1 MNQFENYKKSLEDY
15 LQSVEFI
22 YSGDIISST
31 NLRMSEKLQHTS
43 FSANLFRQMMIEIY
57 NISVKKM
64 FEKSTD
70 IVIHRNNFVDTY
82 QLINNLGISGFHS
95 KIIFFSNNSNK
106 NLNLGGNTILQE
118 PDDGHSFLP
127 IYFARQFKMMAY
139 GVDVSCFF
147 CPIIED
153 SVDDCQFYIVDKPI
167 QSMVWSLQNI
177 DYSIN
182 KSFSM
187 NEHQIKIP
195 IYDCDYNVYRVRVID
210 TQKLR
215 EDKINSILND
225 N

>member
-31 NLRMSEKLQHTS
+31 NLRLSEKKQHSS
-43 FSANLFRQMMIEIY
+43 FSADLFSKLMIEIY
-57 NISVKKM
+57 NLSIKKM
-64 FEKSTD
+64 FEKSKD
-70 IVIHRNNFVDTY
+70 IIIHRNNFVDVY
-82 QLINNLGISGFHS
+82 QVIDKLHSNGFSS
-95 KIIFFSNNSNK
+95 KLLFFSNNSNS
-106 NLNLGGNTILQE
+106 NLNLGGNNIFKE
-118 PDDGHSFLP
+118 PEDGHTFLP
-127 IYFARQFKMMAY
+127 TYFTRQFKMMSF

-153 SVDDCQFYIVDKPI
+153 NVDDCHFYIVDKPI

-195 IYDCDYNVYRVRVID
+195 IYDCDYNVYRVRVVN